1 MTRIFAPAILAF
13 SLFLFS
19 CNSGPG
25 PGGQAMITGKIYA
38 NSYTVNNNFTTYAKT
53 DSGYAAN
60 VSVYL
65 VYGDDP
71 TYGDNV
77 KTGPDGTYQFKYLRK
92 GKYKVYAYSFIYTRA
107 TTDSAVVVETEI
119 TGKKDNSQLKDIV
132 VNLKQ

>member
-1 MTRIFAPAILAF
+1 MTRYFLLPVLLSVF
-13 SLFLFS
+13 FLFS

-25 PGGQAMITGKIYA
+25 PGGQATLTGKVYA
-38 NSYTVNNNFTTYAKT
+38 YDYVVNSNFTIHTKT

-60 VSVYL
+60 TNVYL

-71 TYGDNV
+71 TYGTSV

-92 GKYKVYAYSFIYTRA
+92 GKYKVYAYSFIYTHA
-107 TTDSAVVVETEI
+107 TTDSAVIAETEI
-119 TGKKDNSQLKDIV
+119 TGKKSNVPVKDIV